1 MTKSADPLGQQDE
14 SRYIPE
20 GDDIND
26 PDTDKYDGEGGGVYL
41 VGSWRKDDD
50 DTDQYDGEGDGG
62 FHLVGGEPV
71 HQFTLAVIT
80 HALHEKHHFPFLSP
94 R

>member
-1 MTKSADPLGQQDE
+1 MSKNADPLSQLE
-14 SRYIPE
+14 SLDIPE
-20 GDDIND
+20 GNDIND
-26 PDTDKYDGEGGGVYL
+26 PGTDQYDGEGGGVYFI
-41 VGSWRKDDD
+41 GSWRKDDD
-50 DTDQYDGEGDGG
+50 DTDQYDGEGGG
-62 FHLVGGEPV
+62 VYLIGGEPV